1 MTTATPRIQ
10 LTIDAETLG
19 IIKQLALNTNRSLSK
34 VCVDFIKHKIEDDED
49 AYYAKLVND
58 MGDINS
64 LKTISSEDM
73 ERRLN
78 ALQD

>member
-1 MTTATPRIQ
+1 MTTATPRVQ

-19 IIKQLALNTNRSLSK
+19 IIKHVALSTNRSLSK
-34 VCVDFIKHKIEDDED
+34 VCVDFIKNKIEDDED

-64 LKTISSEDM
+64 LKTISSEEM
-73 ERRLN
+73 KRRLN
-78 ALQD
+78 ELQD